1 MAPTCLYACLTTLG
15 HSPNNTANCVLRDLL
30 ADLDPLSSWT
40 VFGET
45 WLCQM
50 YQNMCLRGVLL
61 DLGQMS
67 IKNSQW
73 YQFLHSP

>member
-1 MAPTCLYACLTTLG
+1 MAPTCLNACLTTLG
-15 HSPNNTANCVLRDLL
+15 HSPNDTANCVLRDLL

-50 YQNMCLRGVLL
+50 YQNIV
-61 DLGQMS
+61 
-67 IKNSQW
+67 SQRCSVG
-73 YQFLHSP
+73 FRSDEH